1 MCYVLIGPLIPLT
14 GLPISWAGLPLMD
27 WHRLFEI
34 AILAILAIWSVTFG
48 PTTDQIALPV
58 KAGWAAVFALGLASA
73 MQATD
78 IQFALLEWSF
88 LALVVLTVATMH
100 QWGLRDK
107 PLLNKMLLCLVALS
121 SILYVWWFF
130 KTNAS
135 IFFEPASHGL
145 SRRIEFP
152 GFPNIRFFSDVQS
165 FMLLLLPAAI
175 FRFTTPGVIRHIGI
189 FMVALYFSLA
199 FIVGSRSLIFAH
211 LLLHVFF
218 ITFFGYRYWPYLKTQ
233 LKFWLGGW
241 ILFLLLTKILPM
253 LMNSG
258 GTAATSLMREDSSGR
273 VLLWQQAWELIQ
285 SHPLL
290 GVGPLHFAAHANHIA
305 SSPHNFP
312 LQIAT
317 EWGLPAS
324 IILMGLLGYHLLEK
338 FNRLKSEPQFS
349 EANTVQLGMAAAAL
363 AALLQTLVSSSPFN
377 YPVGQ
382 VVALLCFAYPDNN
395 TASHAA
401 KSAKSGLQFFTLV
414 ALGVCLLTLTTL
426 QSIRERNQCF
436 LYNRWPTEL
445 YAPRFWQQGWIIGPC
460 GTGVSLATHLAWK
473 WSYWK
478 ESGNIDASEEK

>member
-1 MCYVLIGPLIPLT
+1 
-14 GLPISWAGLPLMD
+14 MD

-34 AILAILAIWSVTFG
+34 AVLAFCAIWIITFAPPTQKISTPIKVGWGSVF
-48 PTTDQIALPV
+48 L
-58 KAGWAAVFALGLASA
+58 LGLVSSLTA
-73 MQATD
+73 MD
-78 IQFALLEWSF
+78 PQFAMLEWSF
-88 LALVVLTVATMH
+88 LITIVLIIAGMR
-100 QWGLRDK
+100 QWGINNKHMLDT
-107 PLLNKMLLCLVALS
+107 LLLSLVAIS

-130 KTNAS
+130 KTNSAV
-135 IFFEPASHGL
+135 FFEPLPSGIT
-145 SRRIEFP
+145 RRTEFP

-165 FMLLLLPAAI
+165 FILLLLPAAI
-175 FRFTTPGVIRHIGI
+175 FRFTSPGVIRHIGI
-189 FMVALYFSLA
+189 FVVALYFSLA

-211 LLLHVFF
+211 LLLHLFF

-241 ILFLLLTKILPM
+241 ILFLLLTKLLPI

-258 GTAATSLMREDSSGR
+258 GSAATSLLREDSSGR
-273 VLLWQQAWELIQ
+273 VFLWQQAWELIQ
-285 SHPLL
+285 AHTLL

-324 IILMGLLGYHLLEK
+324 IILMGLLGYHLLER

-349 EANTVQLGMAAAAL
+349 QANTVQLGMAAAAL

-414 ALGVCLLTLTTL
+414 ALGVCLLTVTTL

-460 GTGVSLATHLAWK
+460 GAGVSLATQIAWK
-473 WSYWK
+473 WGY
-478 ESGNIDASEEK
+478 